1 MTDSSPALPAD
12 GPQPAPHPELLR
24 IGNAEREQVVQRV
37 HDAFAEGRLDAE
49 ELQQRL
55 DGVYRAKTLADL
67 TPLVA
72 DLPARSGPASRSEPR
87 LARPAMPIQLPRAV
101 VRHRVPTA
109 LRVLWIIWL
118 TAVAVNVA
126 VWLVVCITTGD
137 LIYGW
142 PLWVAL
148 PAGTA
153 LLVLSIVLRQD
164 LSDPDEG

>member
-1 MTDSSPALPAD
+1 M
-12 GPQPAPHPELLR
+12 LR

-55 DGVYRAKTLADL
+55 DATYRARTLAEL

-72 DLPARSGPASRSEPR
+72 DLPTTRSVGVPAPR
-87 LARPAMPIQLPRAV
+87 PPLRPRPV
-101 VRHRVPTA
+101 VRPVLHHRLPVA

-153 LLVLSIVLRQD
+153 LAVLSIVLRRDLPGSSDQD
-164 LSDPDEG
+164 

>member
-1 MTDSSPALPAD
+1 VNDSSPALP
-12 GPQPAPHPELLR
+12 GNGTQPGALR

-55 DGVYRAKTLADL
+55 DATYRAKTLGEL

-72 DLPARSGPASRSEPR
+72 DLPGSPSASASIPAPR
-87 LARPAMPIQLPRAV
+87 PIPPLPRIPRQAPV
-101 VRHRVPTA
+101 VYHRLPTA
-109 LRVLWIIWL
+109 MRVLWIIWSM
-118 TAVAVNVA
+118 AVSVNIA
-126 VWLVVCITTGD
+126 VWLVVCLTTGSF
-137 LIYGW
+137 IYVW

-153 LLVLSIVLRQD
+153 LGVLSLVLKKDVPAD
-164 LSDPDEG
+164 